1 LLTIARRYVPLVGPA
16 CVAFLFSLNT
26 IFAQASQAGPA
37 RAHVAA
43 ETERLQKISPT
54 ILAAKTVFFEDRSG
68 VPIVAVATLDELKKW
83 GRFQI
88 VADKAQADLIL
99 VLSASPPK
107 GGHIIYSGG
116 QTGTIEKSGAIDED
130 AVPNYHQSA
139 PVRDAY
145 LTVFDAKSGESLW
158 TDSHIW
164 GGLLTG
170 RNSAGARLVTKLRKD
185 MKK

>member
-1 LLTIARRYVPLVGPA
+1 VRHFASALLFLIIPSAGAQQTQAPLTKTSSP
-16 CVAFLFSLNT
+16 
-26 IFAQASQAGPA
+26 
-37 RAHVAA
+37 
-43 ETERLQKISPT
+43 QKISPT
-54 ILAAKTVFFEDRSG
+54 ILAARTVFFEDRSG

-99 VLSASPPK
+99 LLSASPPK